1 MRLTTSKF
9 VLASLVGGALAL
21 STPAFAAAPSA
32 CGDTTQAPNKT
43 APADAAK
50 VQIPITGMS
59 CDGCATAIHNA
70 LLKVDGVYVADVT
83 FASGTAVIAYDN
95 KKVQVDALV
104 KVIEEAGY
112 KTGKPSGS

>member
-9 VLASLVGGALAL
+9 VLASFVGGALAL
-21 STPAFAAAPSA
+21 ATPAFATSPSA
-32 CGDTTQAPNKT
+32 CDDTTQAPNKV

-83 FASGTAVIAYDN
+83 FASGAAVIAYDN
-95 KKVQVDALV
+95 KKVQVSALV
-104 KVIEEAGY
+104 KVIEDAGY
-112 KTGKPSGS
+112 KAGKPSGT